1 MLWEVAMPDI
11 ESMYKKVDGKILVE
25 IKLSS
30 INQLFNSFD
39 PAPFHEKELDTAAEH
54 YIVDT
59 VNDFPTKTQFRI
71 VIYLP
76 PEHVTSESAKKIRP
90 AIQNHFQYKTL
101 VAERKFRSRAKYG
114 RFTLLVGLSFLF
126 ISLMIGQYVLSVTT
140 SIVTQVIATA
150 LMVTGWAAMWE
161 PVTVLLY
168 ELRPLVLMKKT
179 YQKISTMDIDLLPIP
194 S

>member
-1 MLWEVAMPDI
+1 MQTPAQRNVCAALADATFRAM
-11 ESMYKKVDGKILVE
+11 
-25 IKLSS
+25 
-30 INQLFNSFD
+30 QQ
-39 PAPFHEKELDTAAEH
+39 A
-54 YIVDT
+54 
-59 VNDFPTKTQFRI
+59 

-76 PEHVTSESAKKIRP
+76 PELVTGEAAKKIRP
-90 AIQNHFQYKTL
+90 AIQNHFHYKTL